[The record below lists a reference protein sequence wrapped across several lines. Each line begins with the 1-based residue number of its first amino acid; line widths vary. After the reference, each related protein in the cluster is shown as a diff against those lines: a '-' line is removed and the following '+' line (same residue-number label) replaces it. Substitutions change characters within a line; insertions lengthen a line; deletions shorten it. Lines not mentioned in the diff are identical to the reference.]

1 MSQTRSILA
10 ISAPAADDAPSSTR
24 EDQPNEFA
32 ALLASSFCASTPANN
47 PPVET
52 TPGNTSS
59 DASSPQEVEP
69 TQDRFTA
76 APLSIQALPT
86 ANANPISVAD
96 ANSKMLMPVR
106 ILDHS
111 LAVNPAPQAQGMD
124 GAAPDS
130 GIIKPNLQLPSFAEI
145 SDEASRG
152 LQPNRATLNSISTA
166 GSNSEISESKENFPA
181 PGEWKNGFSNGS
193 GIAEPTAQMSLSSEI
208 ALDNLA
214 PGRGAPA
221 LNAPVA
227 VKAILPVEDI
237 PATNNTPS
245 VENPSMFSMEV
256 DKGAADSQLSV
267 GNLASAIDELFQR
280 YNEQLR
286 PQSLIFKAQ
295 PQTEGLAEK
304 AIKIAPDAA
313 QIPGALQPPAFDIQ
327 NPDSDSSRFAQTNY
341 APMLADSSEETGA
354 AFNRISSVMHSL
366 RTNAPSE
373 KSLTELAQDG
383 LKLKEMED
391 TSGGQGQ
398 TLFATPEVQSTSAND
413 AQSVAR
419 TVADQM
425 VRHISEAADGI
436 NRRETRALRIN
447 LRPEELG
454 QVEIEV
460 KRDGEGRLSAQ
471 LTVENDSAH
480 HALSGGLNQ
489 LRAALDRAGL
499 NFDSLNISYGAQL
512 SSHQGGQSSGGRR
525 DQADG
530 LLPSNALGVE
540 NSGASAD
547 TESSESVLSKLI
559 SLRA

>member
-1 MSQTRSILA
+1 MLTQMPQTPSILA
-10 ISAPAADDAPSSTR
+10 ISGPTADDAPSSSR

-32 ALLASSFCASTPANN
+32 ALLASSFGAATSASN
-47 PPVET
+47 PPAET
-52 TPGNTSS
+52 TPSNTSP
-59 DASSPQEVEP
+59 DASSPRGMETAQGS
-69 TQDRFTA
+69 FTA
-76 APLSIQALPT
+76 TPLSVQALST
-86 ANANPISVAD
+86 VNANPIS
-96 ANSKMLMPVR
+96 
-106 ILDHS
+106 I
-111 LAVNPAPQAQGMD
+111 PAPQAQEMED
-124 GAAPDS
+124 AAPDS

-166 GSNSEISESKENFPA
+166 GANSEISESRENFPA
-181 PGEWKNGFSNGS
+181 PGERPKGFSSGP
-193 GIAEPTAQMSLSSEI
+193 GIAEPTAQPSLSSEV

-214 PGRGAPA
+214 PGRSTPTV
-221 LNAPVA
+221 NAPLK
-227 VKAILPVEDI
+227 VKALLPVKDM
-237 PATNNTPS
+237 PAANNAPSVGTPS
-245 VENPSMFSMEV
+245 VSSMEV

-267 GNLASAIDELFQR
+267 GNPASAIDELFQR

-286 PQSLIFKAQ
+286 PRSLTFKAQ
-295 PQTEGLAEK
+295 PQAEGLAEK

-327 NPDSDSSRFAQTNY
+327 NPDSVSSRFAQTNNS
-341 APMLADSSEETGA
+341 PTLADSSEETA
-354 AFNRISSVMHSL
+354 ASFNRISSVMHSL

-373 KSLTELAQDG
+373 KSLIELAKDG
-383 LKLKEMED
+383 FKLKEIED

-398 TLFATPEVQSTSAND
+398 ALFATPEMQSTSTNE

-425 VRHISEAADGI
+425 VRHISEVADGI
-436 NRRETRALRIN
+436 NRREARALRIN

-460 KRDGEGRLSAQ
+460 RRDGEGRLSAQ

-499 NFDSLNISYGAQL
+499 NFDSLNINYSAQL
-512 SSHQGGQSSGGRR
+512 SSHQGGQSGEGRR
-525 DQADG
+525 GQADG
-530 LLPSNALGVE
+530 LLPSNAFGVE